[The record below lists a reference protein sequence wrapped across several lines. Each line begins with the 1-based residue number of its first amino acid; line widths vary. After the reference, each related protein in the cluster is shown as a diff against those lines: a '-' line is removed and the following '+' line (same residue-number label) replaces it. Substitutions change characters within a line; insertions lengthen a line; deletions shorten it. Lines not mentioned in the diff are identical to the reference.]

1 MKARGMHLLLDF
13 NDVDPAL
20 LADAVHLEAVLRE
33 AALAA
38 GIAVRFV
45 RFEPAEEHGGVSGIL
60 LQGDSRL
67 GIHTW
72 PESGYA
78 AIDLFMAGGQTPEFA
93 VEVLVDRLDPGAIRQ
108 QVVRRGP
115 RGPAADAAAGEDD
128 NG

>member
-1 MKARGMHLLLDF
+1 MNASGMHLLLDF

-20 LADAVHLEAVLRE
+20 LADAGHLEAVLRE

-45 RFEPAEEHGGVSGIL
+45 CFEPAEEQGGVSGIL

-72 PESGYA
+72 PDSGYA

-93 VEVLVDRLDPGAIRQ
+93 VEVLVDRLDPGTIRQ
-108 QVVRRGP
+108 QVVKRGP
-115 RGPAADAAAGEDD
+115 RRLPDETAAEDD
-128 NG
+128 IG

>member
-1 MKARGMHLLLDF
+1 MNARDLHLLLDF

-20 LADAVHLEAVLRE
+20 LADAAHLEAVLRE
-33 AALAA
+33 AAQAA

-45 RFEPAEEHGGVSGIL
+45 RFEPAGEHGGVSGIL

-78 AIDLFMAGGQTPEFA
+78 AIDLFMTGGQTPEFA

-108 QVVRRGP
+108 QLVRRGP
-115 RGPAADAAAGEDD
+115 RRPADTPAAEDD
-128 NG
+128 SG